1 MIVFNASANDLT
13 APQQQE
19 LALALSQASAQLET
33 LQQTAAQ
40 AAAEMVGDGAG
51 GLSAVRP
58 GWTVALARLTATQ
71 ITLLARARDIVAANL
86 RRLDRFFAEHRGVVE
101 WVRPRAGT
109 VAFPRLLGPVAIDD
123 FAEEL
128 AAKRGALIL
137 PGSLF
142 DYPGNHFR
150 IGLGRRN
157 LEEGLSRLEEAL
169 S

>member
-1 MIVFNASANDLT
+1 MDVFERGISLGVMSKVFGLAGLRIGWIVARSEELLRQVAAFKHYTTICNG
-13 APQQQE
+13 APSE
-19 LALALSQASAQLET
+19 ILALI
-33 LQQTAAQ
+33 
-40 AAAEMVGDGAG
+40 
-51 GLSAVRP
+51 GLR
-58 GWTVALARLTATQ
+58 ARE
-71 ITLLARARDIVAANL
+71 TLLARARDIVSTNL